1 MTISPIETRYAGCKF
16 RSRTEARWAVA
27 FDAFGFGWE
36 YEPEG
41 FALPSGAY
49 LPDFKIHLPM
59 VEWIEVK
66 PPIHRTVDPRWQEL
80 VEATEV
86 PLRVLY
92 GVPGPDHEQQ
102 TFRPKRRPTPRRQ
115 LAEDRRT
122 AAVLAA
128 WGKARSARFGT

>member
-1 MTISPIETRYAGCKF
+1 MTISPIETRYAGCRF

-27 FDAFGFGWE
+27 FDAFGFMWE

-41 FALPSGAY
+41 FVLPSGAY
-49 LPDFKIHLPM
+49 LPDFKIISPV
-59 VEWIEVK
+59 VEWIEIK
-66 PPIHRTVDPRWQEL
+66 PPIHRVIDPRWQEL
-80 VEATEV
+80 ADATDL

-102 TFRPKRRPTPRRQ
+102 TFRPRRKATPRRQ
-115 LAEDRRT
+115 LAEARRT
-122 AAVLAA
+122 SAVLTA